1 MESKLPA
8 TNSDRDQ
15 QREKNRETMPNVAE
29 VIDTFNRFFG
39 PVRVLGAEDLITG
52 KKVGKI

>member
-1 MESKLPA
+1 MESKLSA
-8 TNSDRDQ
+8 TNSDRAQ
-15 QREKNRETMPNVAE
+15 QREKNREAMPNVAE

-39 PVRVLGAEDLITG
+39 PVLVVGAEDLITG

>member
-1 MESKLPA
+1 MESKSPA
-8 TNSDRDQ
+8 TTSDRDQ
-15 QREKNRETMPNVAE
+15 QRQKNRDAMPNVAE

>member
-1 MESKLPA
+1 MESKLSA